1 MKNQRLISSLKPNM
15 ISLVFVLFATAI
27 SAQTTNTI
35 QPTKT
40 EMMNEQKMKIE
51 IWSDVMC
58 PFCYIGKRHLE
69 QALAQFDDSNRV
81 EIVWKSYQLN
91 PDLPLK
97 IENKESAYE
106 YLAKAKG
113 ISYEQS
119 VQMHDNVVKMAAK
132 VGLNYQFD
140 KAVVANSFY
149 AHQLAQYAKEKGLGV
164 EIEEL
169 LFKAYFTE
177 GKDISDKATL
187 VLLGAELGFTQAEV
201 EQALSNEKYAVLVRK
216 DIAETQQIGVRGVP
230 FFVFDRKYAVS
241 GAQPTEQFLGALQQS
256 VSEWK
261 TANNINDL
269 QIKEGD
275 GPACTPE
282 GVCE

>member
-1 MKNQRLISSLKPNM
+1 MNVNLALSILLMVSQVVFAQAPLKNEPLK
-15 ISLVFVLFATAI
+15 S
-27 SAQTTNTI
+27 
-35 QPTKT
+35 
-40 EMMNEQKMKIE
+40 EDMNEQKMKIE
-51 IWSDVMC
+51 VWSDVMC

-69 QALAQFDDSNRV
+69 AALAEFEDSNRV

-97 IENKESAYE
+97 IENKESTCTHT
-106 YLAKAKG
+106 LAKAKG

-149 AHQLAQYAKEKGLGV
+149 AHQLAQYAKEKGLGI

-201 EQALSNEKYAVLVRK
+201 EQALSDEKHAASVRK
-216 DIAETQQIGVRGVP
+216 DIAEAQQIGVRGVP

-241 GAQPTEQFLGALQQS
+241 GAQPTEQFLGALKQS

-275 GPACTPE
+275 GPACAPE

>member
-1 MKNQRLISSLKPNM
+1 MKVNLALSILLMVSQMVFAQAPLKNKPLK
-15 ISLVFVLFATAI
+15 S
-27 SAQTTNTI
+27 
-35 QPTKT
+35 
-40 EMMNEQKMKIE
+40 EDMNEQKMKIE
-51 IWSDVMC
+51 VWSDVMC

-69 QALAQFDDSNRV
+69 AALAEFEDSNRM

-97 IENKESAYE
+97 IENKESTYE

-149 AHQLAQYAKEKGLGV
+149 AHQLAQYAKEKGLGI

-187 VLLGAELGFTQAEV
+187 VLLGAELGFAQAEV
-201 EQALSNEKYAVLVRK
+201 EQALSDEKYAALVRK
-216 DIAETQQIGVRGVP
+216 DVAEAQQIGVRGVP

-241 GAQPTEQFLGALQQS
+241 GAQPTEQFLGALKQS

>member
-1 MKNQRLISSLKPNM
+1 MKVNLVLSILLMVSQMVFAQAPLKNE
-15 ISLVFVLFATAI
+15 
-27 SAQTTNTI
+27 
-35 QPTKT
+35 PTKT

-187 VLLGAELGFTQAEV
+187 VLLGDELGFTQAEV
-201 EQALSNEKYAVLVRK
+201 EQALSDEKYAALVRK
-216 DIAETQQIGVRGVP
+216 DIAEAQQIGVRGVP

>member
-1 MKNQRLISSLKPNM
+1 MKVNLALSILLMVSQMVFAQAPLKNEPLK
-15 ISLVFVLFATAI
+15 S
-27 SAQTTNTI
+27 
-35 QPTKT
+35 
-40 EMMNEQKMKIE
+40 EDMNEQKMKIE
-51 IWSDVMC
+51 VWSDVMC

-69 QALAQFDDSNRV
+69 AALAEFEDSNRV

-97 IENKESAYE
+97 IENKESTYE

-149 AHQLAQYAKEKGLGV
+149 AHQLAQYAKEKGLGI

-201 EQALSNEKYAVLVRK
+201 EQALSDEKYAASVRK
-216 DIAETQQIGVRGVP
+216 DIAEAQQIGVRGVP

-241 GAQPTEQFLGALQQS
+241 GAQPTEQFLGALKQS

>member
-1 MKNQRLISSLKPNM
+1 MKVNLALSILLMVSQMVFAQAPLKNEPLK
-15 ISLVFVLFATAI
+15 S
-27 SAQTTNTI
+27 
-35 QPTKT
+35 
-40 EMMNEQKMKIE
+40 EDMNEQKMNIE
-51 IWSDVMC
+51 VWSDVMC

-69 QALAQFDDSNRV
+69 AALAEFEDRNRV

-97 IENKESAYE
+97 IENKESVYA

-119 VQMHDNVVKMAAK
+119 VQMHDNVVQMAAK
-132 VGLNYQFD
+132 AGLNYQFD
-140 KAVVANSFY
+140 KAVIANSFD
-149 AHQLAQYAKEKGLGV
+149 AHRLAQFAKTKHLGDQV
-164 EIEEL
+164 EEL
-169 LFKAYFTE
+169 LFKAYFIE
-177 GKDISDKATL
+177 GKDISDHETL
-187 VLLGAELGFTQAEV
+187 ISLGAEIGITQAEV
-201 EQALSNEKYAVLVRK
+201 EEALTNETYAALVSK
-216 DIAETQQIGVRGVP
+216 DIAEAQQIGVRGVP
-230 FFVFDRKYAVS
+230 FFVLDRKYAIS

>member
-1 MKNQRLISSLKPNM
+1 
-15 ISLVFVLFATAI
+15 
-27 SAQTTNTI
+27 
-35 QPTKT
+35 
-40 EMMNEQKMKIE
+40 
-51 IWSDVMC
+51 
-58 PFCYIGKRHLE
+58 
-69 QALAQFDDSNRV
+69 LAEFEDSNRV
-81 EIVWKSYQLN
+81 EIVWHRSQLN

-97 IENKESAYE
+97 IENKESTYE

-132 VGLNYQFD
+132 VDLNYQFD

-149 AHQLAQYAKEKGLGV
+149 AHQLAQYAKEKGLGI

-201 EQALSNEKYAVLVRK
+201 EQALSDEKYAASVRK
-216 DIAETQQIGVRGVP
+216 DIAEAQQIGVRGVP

-241 GAQPTEQFLGALQQS
+241 GAQPTEQFLGALKQS

>member
-1 MKNQRLISSLKPNM
+1 LLMVSQMVFAQAPLKNKPLK
-15 ISLVFVLFATAI
+15 S
-27 SAQTTNTI
+27 
-35 QPTKT
+35 
-40 EMMNEQKMKIE
+40 EDMNEQKMKIE
-51 IWSDVMC
+51 VWSDVMC

-69 QALAQFDDSNRV
+69 AALAEFEDSNRM

-97 IENKESAYE
+97 IENKESTYE

-149 AHQLAQYAKEKGLGV
+149 AHQLAQYAKEKGLGI

-187 VLLGAELGFTQAEV
+187 VLLGAELGFAQAEV
-201 EQALSNEKYAVLVRK
+201 EQALSDEKYAALVRK
-216 DIAETQQIGVRGVP
+216 DVAEAQQIGVRGVP

-241 GAQPTEQFLGALQQS
+241 GAQPTEQFLGALKQS

>member
-1 MKNQRLISSLKPNM
+1 MKVNLVLSILLMVSQMVFAQAPLKNE
-15 ISLVFVLFATAI
+15 
-27 SAQTTNTI
+27 
-35 QPTKT
+35 PTKT

-201 EQALSNEKYAVLVRK
+201 EQALSDEKYAALVRK
-216 DIAETQQIGVRGVP
+216 DIAEAQQIGVRGVP

-256 VSEWK
+256 VREWK

>member
-1 MKNQRLISSLKPNM
+1 MKVNLALSILLMVSQVVFAQAPLKNEPLK
-15 ISLVFVLFATAI
+15 S
-27 SAQTTNTI
+27 
-35 QPTKT
+35 
-40 EMMNEQKMKIE
+40 EDMNEQKMKIE
-51 IWSDVMC
+51 VWSDVMC

-69 QALAQFDDSNRV
+69 AALAEFEDSNRI

-97 IENKESAYE
+97 IENKESVHA

-119 VQMHDNVVKMAAK
+119 VQMHDNVVKMAANA
-132 VGLNYQFD
+132 GLNYQFD

-149 AHQLAQYAKEKGLGV
+149 AHQLAQYAKEKGLGI

-201 EQALSNEKYAVLVRK
+201 EQALSDEKYAASVRK
-216 DIAETQQIGVRGVP
+216 DIAEAQQIGVRGVP
-230 FFVFDRKYAVS
+230 FFVFDRKCAVS
-241 GAQPTEQFLGALQQS
+241 GAQPTEQFLGALKQS

>member
-1 MKNQRLISSLKPNM
+1 MKVNLALSILLMVSQMVFAQAPLKNEPLK
-15 ISLVFVLFATAI
+15 S
-27 SAQTTNTI
+27 
-35 QPTKT
+35 
-40 EMMNEQKMKIE
+40 EDMNEQKMKIE
-51 IWSDVMC
+51 VWSDVMC

-69 QALAQFDDSNRV
+69 AALAEFEDSNRM

-97 IENKESAYE
+97 IENKESTYE

-149 AHQLAQYAKEKGLGV
+149 AHQLAQYAKEKGLGI

-187 VLLGAELGFTQAEV
+187 VLLGAELGFAQAEV
-201 EQALSNEKYAVLVRK
+201 EQALSDEKYAALVRK
-216 DIAETQQIGVRGVP
+216 DVAEAQQIGVRGVP

-241 GAQPTEQFLGALQQS
+241 GAQPTEQFLGALKQS

>member
-1 MKNQRLISSLKPNM
+1 MKVNLALSILLMVSQMVFAQAPLKNKPLK
-15 ISLVFVLFATAI
+15 S
-27 SAQTTNTI
+27 
-35 QPTKT
+35 
-40 EMMNEQKMKIE
+40 EDMNEQKMKIE
-51 IWSDVMC
+51 VWSDVMC

-69 QALAQFDDSNRV
+69 AALAEFEDSNRM

-97 IENKESAYE
+97 IENKESTYE

-149 AHQLAQYAKEKGLGV
+149 AHQLAQYAKEKGLGI

-187 VLLGAELGFTQAEV
+187 VLLGAELGFAQAEV
-201 EQALSNEKYAVLVRK
+201 EQALSDEKYAALVRK
-216 DIAETQQIGVRGVP
+216 DVAEAQQIGVRGVP

-241 GAQPTEQFLGALQQS
+241 GAQPTEQFLGALKQS

-282 GVCE
+282 GFC

>member
-1 MKNQRLISSLKPNM
+1 MKVNLALSILLMVSQMVFAQAPLKNKPLK
-15 ISLVFVLFATAI
+15 S
-27 SAQTTNTI
+27 
-35 QPTKT
+35 
-40 EMMNEQKMKIE
+40 EDMNEQKMKIE
-51 IWSDVMC
+51 VWSDVMC

-69 QALAQFDDSNRV
+69 AALAEFEDSNRM

-97 IENKESAYE
+97 IENKESTYE

-149 AHQLAQYAKEKGLGV
+149 AHQLAQYAKEKGLGI

-187 VLLGAELGFTQAEV
+187 VLLGAELGFAQAEV
-201 EQALSNEKYAVLVRK
+201 EQALSDEKYAALVRK
-216 DIAETQQIGVRGVP
+216 DVAEAQQIGVRGVP
-230 FFVFDRKYAVS
+230 FFVFDRIYAVS
-241 GAQPTEQFLGALQQS
+241 GAQPTEQFLGALKQS